1 MSALAR
7 ASCCSD
13 QSCVA
18 YLQLRVHAHDLP
30 RLVVFWS
37 RKNIRRESTVSDE
50 VFRQALEELYQGE
63 IIGEVILDQMLSFF
77 SEPELKYKIA
87 VLLQLETETKARL
100 RPTLMRLGLEIAESD
115 SSRELGLETAAKM
128 RGKIWEE
135 TMWMLRNIVKPAVER
150 YEEIAAEAPAEFQSI
165 AQSMVIHEQSLYDFT
180 ELELAGDKEN
190 SLVSII
196 DQLEF
201 KPLPQ

>member
-1 MSALAR
+1 M
-7 ASCCSD
+7 
-13 QSCVA
+13 
-18 YLQLRVHAHDLP
+18 
-30 RLVVFWS
+30 
-37 RKNIRRESTVSDE
+37 SDE
-50 VFRQALEELYQGE
+50 VFRQALVELYQGE

-77 SEPELKYKIA
+77 SEPEFKYKIA

-128 RGKIWEE
+128 RGKSWEE